1 MCATVPPKTYACLQI
16 HAGMVGVD
24 LAVLIEKQELLSLKL
39 LDAALETSLA
49 ATSSHAEAV
58 VVELS
63 IDDISIRDLQ
73 VHLLVLHPPG
83 LTVLLIGWTLAECM
97 LQTAKLVGECK

>member
-1 MCATVPPKTYACLQI
+1 
-16 HAGMVGVD
+16 MVGVD

-73 VHLLVLHPPG
+73 VSG
-83 LTVLLIGWTLAECM
+83 TLSTCQAHGHALGALWEYHYAQACAECSSLM
-97 LQTAKLVGECK
+97 LPQFPLHSVTS

>member
-1 MCATVPPKTYACLQI
+1 
-16 HAGMVGVD
+16 MVGVD

-73 VHLLVLHPPG
+73 VSPPARPMG
-83 LTVLLIGWTLAECM
+83 MPLGALWEYHYAQACAECSSLM
-97 LQTAKLVGECK
+97 LPQIPLHSVTS

>member
-1 MCATVPPKTYACLQI
+1 
-16 HAGMVGVD
+16 MVGVD

-73 VHLLVLHPPG
+73 VSPPARPMGMPWALCGNTTMHKHALSVHLRCCLSSLF
-83 LTVLLIGWTLAECM
+83 T
-97 LQTAKLVGECK
+97 Q